1 MQFISKEMISRY
13 YPIPPLTVHTD
24 THSTHEY
31 IGVPHMHSRWR
42 REGCGLTFIL
52 AAENPRGIK
61 KMCGGGEKMKQDEEG
76 ARVHICDDPSLTAD
90 ERKSFEV
97 DVVLFLQ

>member
-1 MQFISKEMISRY
+1 M
-13 YPIPPLTVHTD
+13 
-24 THSTHEY
+24 
-31 IGVPHMHSRWR
+31 
-42 REGCGLTFIL
+42 EGWGLTFIL
-52 AAENPRGIK
+52 AAETPRGIE
-61 KMCGGGEKMKQDEEG
+61 KMCGEKMKQDEEG